1 MKNLLPFFIL
11 IFTLNIF
18 SQKEANIWYFGRNA
32 GVDFNTNPPTAIVD
46 GQINTLE
53 GCSSFA
59 DAEGNLLFYSDGIE
73 VFNKEHALMTYT
85 DGSLANNLKGN
96 PSSTQSGMIIPK
108 PGSTSI
114 YYLFTVGD
122 NNNPAFDL
130 YTIDMSLNDGKGQLI
145 DEDSDGDFFEDLA
158 EEAPANRN
166 NWTEKVAAVRGKDCN
181 TFWVVSKVANFF
193 YSYKVDES
201 GVNLTPVIS
210 TVVNST
216 INTRGYLKLSP
227 SGEKLAI
234 VNQNESVILYS
245 FDTETGIIANDGI
258 SIFNDFGDGE
268 AYGVEFSRTSKKLY
282 VSSTSGF
289 RQTLASQETTYKLFQ
304 YDLTA
309 TNIEA
314 SKTLIHDQ
322 IGYRGSLQLGPDG
335 KIYATIPLAYDDT
348 NGDATFL
355 DVIENPNADAA
366 DVIFTKD
373 AISLAGQKST
383 QGLPPFISS
392 LLLPIE
398 ITDPNTG
405 EIINDQDLK
414 YCVGDSKTLE
424 AEIVTGNTAPFYEWF
439 FNNETTPI
447 STTRFLTLN
456 NLTTANNGKY
466 NLIVGLTDDC
476 GVITTFDATFNIEV
490 FEAAAAT
497 QPDDIIFCDTDRNGF
512 NSFDLQE
519 TGLIDEVLT
528 GLNAS
533 SFEVLYFLSIDDA
546 NSGTNPLPNPYPN
559 PTAFSSQTIH
569 ARVQNIAAPSACFA
583 LTTFTLAV
591 TDLPIPTQPEPYR
604 ICDDLESGLDTDG
617 IINTFL
623 LNNKNAEILGTL
635 DVNQYNIS
643 YHTSQNGAEINDLST
658 VIPGGSNHSVTN
670 SQTLFIRVENKDNVD
685 CYDASKTLA
694 LIVDPLPVLKV
705 NPELKQ
711 CISVDNSNPTV
722 NLTVAEINISET
734 ANVTFEYFEDAAAT
748 TQITDPTSYPVV
760 VNTTQSVFVRVI
772 SEFNCPRE
780 IIELKIDVGQ
790 TPDNDYDALQTP
802 LCDDFLDADGN
813 DTAANSDTDNITN
826 FSLDENAI
834 ITSINPPINTEVF
847 FYENREDRNNTLNE
861 IDITNYR
868 NDITKID
875 ITTIAGGIQF
885 PIYYK
890 ILSTI
895 NNDCQGLGQFYLQIN
910 ATPAA
915 SNTVLLPISACDT
928 GDIDGNYTNGSSSN
942 IDLTQRID
950 ELFLGTNQDPTNFEV
965 TFYKSETAAVSGD
978 TTSAD
983 YIDTPALFTNDIP
996 AGFTVGDIVI
1006 QPIFVRIENTTTGCA
1021 NPHTSFDVIINPL
1034 PIITTVIPVLPVCD
1048 LGTKDGDL
1056 RNGLAQN
1063 INVSVR
1069 DSDILGTRN
1078 PADYTITYHKTQDD
1092 LENLS
1097 STGIIKNSYDSDPT
1111 RVTINT
1117 TTKVSEEN
1125 LFIRIVYNSTGCNF
1139 DQSTL
1144 TIIVNPEPTFETIS
1158 VLSQCDNNDDDDDAN
1173 GIIQTIDLDG
1183 KIPEILGASQNPDE
1197 FFVTFHANAAD
1208 ASTGDSQL
1216 NSPYTNSTTTE
1227 TIYVR
1232 IQNKETLCINDTA
1245 SFELIINPLPDFIV
1259 ETPQILCLNN
1269 LPLNIIVESPRDV
1282 YSYVWENE
1290 NGDII
1295 STEDNADI
1303 REGGIYSV
1311 TATSTNG
1318 TLCERSE
1325 TIVINESD
1333 TATLDMSFITI
1344 VDESNDIGIRNN
1356 SSIFIDT
1363 ITNDLGPGEYQFA
1376 IINTDDDMR
1385 TPFAGFQEE
1394 PLFENLEGGV
1404 YQIIVTD
1411 INGCS
1416 PDTTLLVSVIQF
1428 PKFLTPNDDGDN
1440 DVWEV
1445 KGANKLFYRDASINI
1460 FNRYGKLVAQ
1470 LEIDGQ
1476 GWDGTYNGK
1485 TLSSDDYWYSIQLI
1499 PTDES
1504 KPPVLKKGN
1513 FSLVRK

>member
-1 MKNLLPFFIL
+1 MKIIRKIASFLFLIISINTYSQSGSPTCSGAEPSCSDDSGIKIFPNVTNQGDQGSFGCLQTSPNGAWFFI
-11 IFTLNIF
+11 
-18 SQKEANIWYFGRNA
+18 
-32 GVDFNTNPPTAIVD
+32 
-46 GQINTLE
+46 
-53 GCSSFA
+53 
-59 DAEGNLLFYSDGIE
+59 
-73 VFNKEHALMTYT
+73 
-85 DGSLANNLKGN
+85 
-96 PSSTQSGMIIPK
+96 
-108 PGSTSI
+108 
-114 YYLFTVGD
+114 
-122 NNNPAFDL
+122 
-130 YTIDMSLNDGKGQLI
+130 
-145 DEDSDGDFFEDLA
+145 
-158 EEAPANRN
+158 
-166 NWTEKVAAVRGKDCN
+166 
-181 TFWVVSKVANFF
+181 
-193 YSYKVDES
+193 KVDQTGLLEF
-201 GVNLTPVIS
+201 NI
-210 TVVNST
+210 
-216 INTRGYLKLSP
+216 IQNT
-227 SGEKLAI
+227 A
-234 VNQNESVILYS
+234 
-245 FDTETGIIANDGI
+245 
-258 SIFNDFGDGE
+258 
-268 AYGVEFSRTSKKLY
+268 FS
-282 VSSTSGF
+282 
-289 RQTLASQETTYKLFQ
+289 
-304 YDLTA
+304 
-309 TNIEA
+309 
-314 SKTLIHDQ
+314 
-322 IGYRGSLQLGPDG
+322 
-335 KIYATIPLAYDDT
+335 
-348 NGDATFL
+348 
-355 DVIENPNADAA
+355 
-366 DVIFTKD
+366 
-373 AISLAGQKST
+373 
-383 QGLPPFISS
+383 
-392 LLLPIE
+392 
-398 ITDPNTG
+398 
-405 EIINDQDLK
+405 
-414 YCVGDSKTLE
+414 
-424 AEIVTGNTAPFYEWF
+424 VTGNPVGSPLDVDFVAWGPFDTPDSNCTNLATSCITGSCPDNTTSPNYYINDLDGTNIIDCSWSPQTQESFTIPNAPAGKFYVLLISNFDGSPGFIKIEQTNF
-439 FNNETTPI
+439 GETESGATDCSIIPGNLGEDQEVCNGTSIQLDGEPTTITTPI
-447 STTRFLTLN
+447 DSYEWLIDTGSGFTSIAGQTNALLDITN
-456 NLTTANNGKY
+456 NLSGIYKVIITDTSGDTGEDEVEITFFEVPVAHIPNNSNVCEATTTG
-466 NLIVGLTDDC
+466 ISQ
-476 GVITTFDATFNIEV
+476 FN
-490 FEAAAAT
+490 F
-497 QPDDIIFCDTDRNGF
+497 DTDITPQVLNGQ
-512 NSFDLQE
+512 SATD
-519 TGLIDEVLT
+519 
-528 GLNAS
+528 
-533 SFEVLYFLSIDDA
+533 FEVLYFNSMDASIA
-546 NSGTNPLPNPYPN
+546 NDVGTNITSPYLN
-559 PTAFSSQTIH
+559 TFRQETIYVRIHNKNQT
-569 ARVQNIAAPSACFA
+569 SCFA
-583 LTTFTLAV
+583 LTEFNLSV
-591 TDLPIPTQPEPYR
+591 TDLPIPIQPQPYR

-694 LIVDPLPVLKV
+694 LIVDPLPVLKA

-711 CISVDNSNPTV
+711 CISADNSNPTV

-734 ANVTFEYFEDAAAT
+734 ANATFEYFEDAAAT

-868 NDITKID
+868 NDITKIEF
-875 ITTIAGGIQF
+875 TTIAGGIQF

-983 YIDTPALFTNDIP
+983 YIDTPTLFTNDIP

-1111 RVTINT
+1111 RVSINA

-1125 LFIRIVYNSTGCNF
+1125 LLIRIVNNSTGCNF
-1139 DQSTL
+1139 SQSTL
-1144 TIIVNPEPTFETIS
+1144 TLIVNPEPTFETIS

-1183 KIPEILGASQNPDE
+1183 KIPEILGASQDSDD
-1197 FFVTFHANAAD
+1197 FIVTFHANAAD

-1232 IQNKETLCINDTA
+1232 IQNKETLCINDAA